1 MRHELPVVFMPTTPT
16 PSFLHLP
23 TAHTELE
30 ESLDVVLFGVPH
42 DTGVEGRSGVF
53 AGPDAVRRA
62 SWTFGSYNHA
72 LGVDVLAE
80 LQVVDGGDIGRREA
94 PFEREAL
101 LDAIAEKTRQ
111 LSSGGQ
117 TPGLI
122 GGSQLITLGALRGLN
137 QAKRRPV
144 SLLHLTAKNRCREED
159 LLEGGTLSHAMSESL
174 LRKGGVLQ
182 VGVRGPSRDGLESS
196 RALSFGFER
205 LTMDDVRWDIHGS
218 METVRRW
225 AGQGSLYISIDLSAF
240 DHGACP
246 GVVRPAPG
254 GLSCWEAQQVLRAL
268 LGADIIGFDVVGLCP
283 EADVSQITAI
293 SAVSLL
299 HELLAVIAEGRTGS
313 RISEMP
319 GGHGRTSA

>member
-1 MRHELPVVFMPTTPT
+1 MPNTPD

-23 TAHTELE
+23 RAQPEVD
-30 ESLDVVLFGVPH
+30 ESLDVVLLGVPH
-42 DTGVEGRSGVF
+42 DAGVEGRSGVF
-53 AGPDAVRRA
+53 AGPDAVRQA

-72 LGVDVLAE
+72 LGVDVLKE
-80 LQVVDGGDIGRREA
+80 LQVVDGGDIGRREE
-94 PFEREAL
+94 PLERNAL
-101 LDAIAEKTRQ
+101 LDAIAETTRA
-111 LSSGGQ
+111 LASGGQ
-117 TPGLI
+117 IPGLV

-144 SLLHLTAKNRCREED
+144 SLLHITAKNRCRQDD
-159 LLEGGTLSHAMSESL
+159 LLEGGMLNCAMEESL

-182 VGVRGPSRDGLESS
+182 VGVRGPSRDGFETGS
-196 RALSFGFER
+196 ALRFGFER

-225 AGQGSLYISIDLSAF
+225 TDQGALYISVDLSAF

-246 GVVRPAPG
+246 GVVRPSPG

-268 LGADIIGFDVVGLCP
+268 LGADVIGFDVVGLCP
-283 EADVSQITAI
+283 EADVSEVTAI
-293 SAVSLL
+293 SAVSML
-299 HELLAVIAEGRTGS
+299 HELLALIAEGRTGS
-313 RISEMP
+313 RISEIP